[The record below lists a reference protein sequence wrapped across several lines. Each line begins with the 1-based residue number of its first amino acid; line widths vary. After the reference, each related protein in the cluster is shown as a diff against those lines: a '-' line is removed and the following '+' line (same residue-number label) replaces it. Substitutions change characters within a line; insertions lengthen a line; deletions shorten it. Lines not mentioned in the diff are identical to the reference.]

1 MKKSLLTMCLT
12 SAVFLS
18 AQEVWKAQSRDD
30 WHIRK
35 PAVLADGV
43 FSHASGQRLIAEKSF
58 NVAEGKKYF
67 RSTVG

>member
-12 SAVFLS
+12 SAVLLS

-35 PAVLADGV
+35 PAVLAE
-43 FSHASGQRLIAEKSF
+43 Q
-58 NVAEGKKYF
+58 
-67 RSTVG
+67 VGNYCGNTNIP